1 MIGLQ
6 LGVICKKLKH
16 RGIEL
21 SSEKTLYQVDNR
33 FQVSVN
39 DVVYRSTRDYDIKA
53 RIYQPLG
60 NGPFPCIL
68 DVHGGIWNGGSLY
81 DNARMDQILAE
92 SGIVVVAIDYRLAPA
107 HPYPAQVQDVNYAI
121 RWIKSQ
127 VSELNISGTSIGAL
141 GASSGGHTVMLNAMR
156 PSDPRYASLSIE
168 GMTRNCADASLS
180 YVIAMWPVL
189 DSYSRYLYAVENELD
204 HIKLCTERYFL
215 TNDTMQE
222 GNPQSILDNK
232 EKVLLPPILI
242 IQGTSDKNVPT
253 SIPQRFCESYQK
265 SGGYA
270 KLELFPGMPHGFGN
284 RESAESDMALEMT
297 KAFVQAQIN

>member
-1 MIGLQ
+1 
-6 LGVICKKLKH
+6 
-16 RGIEL
+16 L

-39 DVVYRSTRDYDIKA
+39 EVVYLDTQDVDIKA

-68 DVHGGIWNGGSLY
+68 DVHGGIWNGGSLN

-107 HPYPAQVQDVNYAI
+107 DPYPAQVQDVNYAV

-127 VSELNISGTSIGAL
+127 ANELNISDSSIGAL

-156 PSDPRYASLSIE
+156 PSDPRYASLGTEAIH
-168 GMTRNCADASLS
+168 GNRYDASLS

-189 DSYSRYLYAVENELD
+189 DSYARYLYAVENELD

-215 TNDTMQE
+215 TNDTMKE

-232 EKVLLPPILI
+232 EKVILPPILI
-242 IQGTSDKNVPT
+242 IQGTNDKNVPT
-253 SIPQRFCESYQK
+253 SIPQKFCDSYQK

-284 RESAESDMALEMT
+284 RESKESDMALEMT
-297 KAFVQAQIN
+297 KAFVQTQVN

>member
-1 MIGLQ
+1 M
-6 LGVICKKLKH
+6 
-16 RGIEL
+16 
-21 SSEKTLYQVDNR
+21 SSEKHLYQVDNR
-33 FQVSVN
+33 FQVAVN
-39 DVVYRSTRDYDIKA
+39 DVVYLSTKDSDIKA
-53 RIYQPLG
+53 RIYQPIG

-68 DVHGGIWNGGSLY
+68 DVHGGIWNGGSLH
-81 DNARMDQILAE
+81 DNARMNQILSE
-92 SGIVVVAIDYRLAPA
+92 SGVVVVSIDYRLAPDY
-107 HPYPAQVQDVNYAI
+107 PYPAQVQDVNYAV
-121 RWIKSQ
+121 RWIKSRAN
-127 VSELNISGTSIGAL
+127 ELNISDSSIGAL
-141 GASSGGHTVMLNAMR
+141 GASSGGHTVMLNAMK
-156 PSDPRYASLSIE
+156 PNDPRYSSLGANGTSI
-168 GMTRNCADASLS
+168 NCYDASIS

-189 DSYSRYLYAVENELD
+189 DSYSRYIYAVENELD

-215 TNDTMQE
+215 TKDTMQE

-270 KLELFPGMPHGFGN
+270 KLELFPGMSHGFGN

-297 KAFVQAQIN
+297 KAFVQTQVN

>member
-1 MIGLQ
+1 
-6 LGVICKKLKH
+6 
-16 RGIEL
+16 
-21 SSEKTLYQVDNR
+21 
-33 FQVSVN
+33 
-39 DVVYRSTRDYDIKA
+39 
-53 RIYQPLG
+53 
-60 NGPFPCIL
+60 
-68 DVHGGIWNGGSLY
+68 
-81 DNARMDQILAE
+81 
-92 SGIVVVAIDYRLAPA
+92 
-107 HPYPAQVQDVNYAI
+107 
-121 RWIKSQ
+121 
-127 VSELNISGTSIGAL
+127 
-141 GASSGGHTVMLNAMR
+141 MLNAMR
-156 PSDPRYASLSIE
+156 PSDPRYVSLSIE

-270 KLELFPGMPHGFGN
+270 KLELFQGMPHGFGN
-284 RESAESDMALEMT
+284 RASPESDVALEIA
-297 KAFVQAQIN
+297 KAFVQTQVN

>member
-1 MIGLQ
+1 
-6 LGVICKKLKH
+6 
-16 RGIEL
+16 
-21 SSEKTLYQVDNR
+21 
-33 FQVSVN
+33 
-39 DVVYRSTRDYDIKA
+39 
-53 RIYQPLG
+53 
-60 NGPFPCIL
+60 
-68 DVHGGIWNGGSLY
+68 
-81 DNARMDQILAE
+81 
-92 SGIVVVAIDYRLAPA
+92 
-107 HPYPAQVQDVNYAI
+107 
-121 RWIKSQ
+121 
-127 VSELNISGTSIGAL
+127 
-141 GASSGGHTVMLNAMR
+141 MLNAMR
-156 PSDPRYASLSIE
+156 PSDPRYSSLSTE
-168 GMTRNCADASLS
+168 DLTRDCYDASLS

-215 TNDTMQE
+215 TKDTMQE

-253 SIPQRFCESYQK
+253 SIPERFCESYQK

-297 KAFVQAQIN
+297 KAFVQAQLN